1 MGSSE
6 RDVTILFLLASN
18 ILSSTRQNFL
28 NWQQRSFYFFL
39 CFVWLAF
46 YLSAADLVATI
57 MVTR

>member
-39 CFVWLAF
+39 LQRLNPP
-46 YLSAADLVATI
+46 LSVLFG
-57 MVTR
+57 